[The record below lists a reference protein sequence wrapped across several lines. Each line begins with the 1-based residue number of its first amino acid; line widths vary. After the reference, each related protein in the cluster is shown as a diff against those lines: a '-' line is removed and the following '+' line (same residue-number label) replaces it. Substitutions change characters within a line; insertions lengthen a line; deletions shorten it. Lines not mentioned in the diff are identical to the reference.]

1 LTGRHEKEGAMLLN
15 GDWLTVL
22 RRQLPHQG
30 LAMLV
35 TVVRSQ
41 GQVPRETGARLALAD
56 DWQADSLG
64 GGWLEQQACMH
75 ARRLLAEPQTVR
87 HCECFHLGPA
97 GDYCCAGQVWLLFEK
112 LGKQDEGW
120 LELAWQARLQ
130 GRVLRRTLRLDSALP
145 ISCSWPAGKGEGVRW
160 LAEQTLL
167 QDDLAAPELTVV
179 LCGAGH
185 VGRAVSR
192 LLGEL
197 PVRLLWL
204 DSRPA
209 MFPADCPGHITT
221 LQGGVELISRLPADA
236 CWLVMTHSDLLDFC
250 WIEQILQRG
259 DARFVGLLGSHS
271 KLASFN
277 LRLMGSLPL
286 GQIASIRC
294 PVGIGGIDSRQPA
307 AVAIAVVAEL
317 LQLPGSTLPRPHSG

>member
-1 LTGRHEKEGAMLLN
+1 MSRMEKERAMLLE
-15 GDWLTVL
+15 GDWLTAL
-22 RRQLPHQG
+22 RRQLPQQG
-30 LAMLV
+30 QAMLV

-41 GQVPRETGARLALAD
+41 GQVPRETGARLALAE

-64 GGWLEQQACMH
+64 GGWLEQQACSH
-75 ARRLLAEPQTVR
+75 ARRLLAQPQVLR
-87 HCECFHLGPA
+87 HCLCFQLGPA
-97 GDYCCAGQVWLLFEK
+97 GEYCCAGKVWLLFEK
-112 LGKQDEGW
+112 LDRQDEPW
-120 LELAWQARLQ
+120 LELAWQARRE
-130 GRVLRRTLRLDSALP
+130 GRVLRRTLLLDSAAP
-145 ISCSWPAGKGEGVRW
+145 VRCSWPAGSGEGVRW
-160 LAEQTLL
+160 LAEPTVL

-197 PVRLLWL
+197 PVRLIWL
-204 DSRPA
+204 DNRPA
-209 MFPADCPGHITT
+209 MFPLACPEHVTT
-221 LQGGVELISRLPADA
+221 LLGGVELNRQLPADA
-236 CWLVMTHSDLLDFC
+236 CWLVMTHSDLLDYC
-250 WIEQILQRG
+250 WIEQILQRA

-286 GQIASIRC
+286 GRIASIRC
-294 PVGIGGIDSRQPA
+294 PVGIAGIDSRQPA

-317 LQLPGSTLPRPHSG
+317 LQLSGTPLPRPHSG

>member
-1 LTGRHEKEGAMLLN
+1 MLLD

-22 RRQLPHQG
+22 RQQLPKYGQ
-30 LAMLV
+30 AMLV

-41 GQVPRETGARLALAD
+41 GQVPREAGARLVLAK

-75 ARRLLAEPQTVR
+75 ARRLLANPQAVR
-87 HCECFHLGPA
+87 QCECFQLGPA
-97 GDYCCAGQVWLLFEK
+97 GDYCCAGKVWLLFEK
-112 LGKQDEGW
+112 LGKQDEPW
-120 LELAWQARLQ
+120 LELAWQARCQ
-130 GRVLRRTLRLDSALP
+130 GRVLRRTLRLDSAVP
-145 ISCSWPAGKGEGVRW
+145 VSCSWPASKGAGVRW
-160 LAEQTLL
+160 LPEQMLL
-167 QDDLAAPELTVV
+167 QDDLAAPELSVV

-192 LLGEL
+192 LLSEL
-197 PVRLLWL
+197 PVRLIWL
-204 DSRPA
+204 DNRPEV
-209 MFPADCPGHITT
+209 FPVACPEHITT
-221 LQGGVELISRLPADA
+221 LQGGVELISAMPADA
-236 CWLVMTHSDLLDFC
+236 CWLVMTDSDLLDFC
-250 WIEQILQRG
+250 WVEQILQRG
-259 DARFVGLLGSHS
+259 DARYVGLLGSHS

-294 PVGIGGIDSRQPA
+294 PVGIAGIDSRQPA

-317 LQLPGSTLPRPHSG
+317 LQLSGTVQPRPHSG